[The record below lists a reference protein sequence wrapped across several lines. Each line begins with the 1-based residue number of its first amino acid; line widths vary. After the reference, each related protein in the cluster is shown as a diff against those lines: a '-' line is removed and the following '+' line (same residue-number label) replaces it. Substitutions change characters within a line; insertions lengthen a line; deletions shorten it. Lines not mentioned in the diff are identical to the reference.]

1 MKTMNEVIFE
11 KLVNEYNRRV
21 SAGMSRDYRQRAWK
35 VVLTA
40 YKENQ
45 YEPWM
50 RKFTIREADK
60 IIYKVHRGRPNY
72 TKQYIDWKV
81 KEVLGSACYLLHI
94 FFVETGEFYASK
106 IGTSEQPQER
116 FQQEITE
123 YEKLTG
129 RKVRIEVKMCEPCHN
144 LPATIACESRMRAFY
159 IDKYEDAFQMNDR
172 FVGVVIDPKE
182 AKRIAKPY

>member
-50 RKFTIREADK
+50 RKFTIREMDK
-60 IIYKVHRGRPNY
+60 IIYKVGRGRPNY

-94 FFVETGEFYASK
+94 FLWKLASSTQARLAQASNPK
-106 IGTSEQPQER
+106 RDFS
-116 FQQEITE
+116 
-123 YEKLTG
+123 
-129 RKVRIEVKMCEPCHN
+129 RKSANTK
-144 LPATIACESRMRAFY
+144 S
-159 IDKYEDAFQMNDR
+159 
-172 FVGVVIDPKE
+172 
-182 AKRIAKPY
+182 

>member
-1 MKTMNEVIFE
+1 MNEVIFE
-11 KLVNEYNRRV
+11 QLVNEYNRRV

-60 IIYKVHRGRPNY
+60 IIYKVGRGRPNY

-116 FQQEITE
+116 FQQEISE

-129 RKVRIEVKMCEPCHN
+129 RKVRIEVKMCEPCHSMA
-144 LPATIACESRMRAFY
+144 ATIGCESRMRAKF
-159 IDKYEDAFQMNDR
+159 IEMYEEHFEMNDR
-172 FVGVVIDPKE
+172 FVGVMIDPKF
-182 AKRIAKPY
+182 AKKIAKPN